1 MLWLGRGIDERAF
14 VEEAAKAGLVL
25 EPLRAFSTRTA
36 LPAGVVVGY
45 SALSV
50 AQARYAGKKL
60 GQLLAG
66 MRRGGAA

>member
-1 MLWLGRGIDERAF
+1 
-14 VEEAAKAGLVL
+14 GLAL
-25 EPLRAFSTRTA
+25 EPLRAFCTQAA

-50 AQARYAGKKL
+50 AQARYAGKEL

-66 MRRGGAA
+66 VRRDAAA